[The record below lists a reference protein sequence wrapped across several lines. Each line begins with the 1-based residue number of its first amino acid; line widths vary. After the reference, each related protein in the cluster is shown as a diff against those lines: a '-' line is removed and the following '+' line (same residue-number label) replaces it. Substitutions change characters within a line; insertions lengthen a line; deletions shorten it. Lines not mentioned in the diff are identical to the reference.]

1 MRAIAVGLI
10 LFLLSGC
17 GGGASSNDAPRDLGA
32 GLEGLQFPDVPA
44 RFDQTRDAPAP
55 VAEAAVDRSGE
66 RPRDLSADRALADLA
81 PPDTFGPDLGK
92 PDLWKGGPCFYDW
105 TSWTCQTSSSS
116 CTAGCGIA
124 TITCVYSSFF
134 TICSCTVNG
143 NQKSCGIMSGSGCSR
158 CQNAFKSG
166 CCVPP

>member
-1 MRAIAVGLI
+1 MRARTVGL
-10 LFLLSGC
+10 LLLLAGC
-17 GGGASSNDAPRDLGA
+17 GGGASSNDAPRDHGT

-44 RFDQTRDAPAP
+44 RFD
-55 VAEAAVDRSGE
+55 
-66 RPRDLSADRALADLA
+66 RPRDVPATVDQAAADQPREGAVDVAADRAGADLA
-81 PPDTFGPDLGK
+81 PDTHPGPDLGK

-105 TSWTCQTSSSS
+105 TSWTCQTSSSN

-124 TITCVYSSFF
+124 TIACVYSSFF
-134 TICSCTVNG
+134 TICTCTVNG